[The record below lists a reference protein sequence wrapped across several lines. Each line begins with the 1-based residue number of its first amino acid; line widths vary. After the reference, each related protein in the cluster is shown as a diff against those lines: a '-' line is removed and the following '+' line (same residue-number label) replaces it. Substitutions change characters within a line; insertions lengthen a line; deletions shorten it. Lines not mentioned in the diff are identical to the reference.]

1 MEEKKREAAGGSEPA
16 GFDLKGL
23 IREAIAEFVRSEQ
36 AKTEPAHKAELAEE
50 RRRRE
55 SLERTVQELVE
66 ENRRSRAMA
75 EELERANAIR
85 GELQRLGVVKV
96 DLAYK
101 AVKDEIRRAE
111 DGRLV
116 ANTEQGEVGLKEYL
130 SRFVNENPELLPAR
144 VAGGSGVA
152 PAPKGVKPTAAV
164 DIDKIKPGMPAEEL
178 ERVRE
183 EIARVASQALRG
195 M

>member
-1 MEEKKREAAGGSEPA
+1 MEEKKRDDGGMQTA

-23 IREAIAEFVRSEQ
+23 IREAISEFVRFEQ
-36 AKTEPAHKAELAEE
+36 SKEEPAHKAELAEE
-50 RRRRE
+50 RKKRE
-55 SLERTVQELVE
+55 SLERTVRELVE

-75 EELERANAIR
+75 EELERSNAIR
-85 GELQRLGVVKV
+85 SELQRLGVVKV

-101 AVKDEIRRAE
+101 AVKDEIRRTE

-116 ANTEQGEVGLKEYL
+116 ASTEQGEVGLREYL

-144 VAGGSGVA
+144 VAGGSGA
-152 PAPKGVKPTAAV
+152 MPPSKSGGTAAV

-178 ERVRE
+178 ARVRE
-183 EIARVASQALRG
+183 EIARVAAQALRG